1 MSKKALSHY
10 AILGLLCWKPM
21 SGYDI
26 KKMVEVGLSY
36 FWNVSYGQIFPVLNK
51 LVAEGWATKREDP
64 SSGGRR
70 RQVYKVTAKGRKA
83 FRQWL
88 HEPSGMPQLRDEL
101 KLKFFLTSRDGTE
114 EGVRLLKEYGV
125 QQRAH
130 LEMLRESEVVL
141 RLALSQAE
149 MPDELLELRQAL
161 GWNDQPDTRDHANEL
176 LVFYLTL
183 RSGILVAEARVAWVD
198 EVLPIMQAGKLPREN
213 SSKETK

>member
-70 RQVYKVTAKGRKA
+70 RQVYKVTAKGRRSLA
-83 FRQWL
+83 
-88 HEPSGMPQLRDEL
+88 RDSEVWWGVARAVAGVL
-101 KLKFFLTSRDGTE
+101 GGTGTTE
-114 EGVRLLKEYGV
+114 EGD
-125 QQRAH
+125 A
-130 LEMLRESEVVL
+130 
-141 RLALSQAE
+141 
-149 MPDELLELRQAL
+149 AL
-161 GWNDQPDTRDHANEL
+161 G
-176 LVFYLTL
+176 
-183 RSGILVAEARVAWVD
+183 
-198 EVLPIMQAGKLPREN
+198 
-213 SSKETK
+213 